1 MHPDT
6 HTLTEKQWTF
16 LQEHGW
22 KGGRERH
29 ATDGAAHTVLIHL
42 LRAGQSRN
50 RGRQSRFAHRIVQR
64 QVVALAC
71 DLIEDGA
78 DPNACDLA
86 GVNAL
91 GLAGLPDNT
100 ELVSRL
106 LDAGVDL
113 NTRGG
118 ISGQTM
124 AMACLEQYDLNTNRA
139 FHNPMVY
146 LIGLGLWRLSH
157 RDETPSPPQ
166 ARTLALA
173 LRLVRAGADPSA
185 TDLSGRTMGEIM
197 YPPLEPHVLGEM
209 AVLQDAAHAG
219 GVLPAP
225 QPVPTGR
232 TQRL

>member
-1 MHPDT
+1 MTQNT
-6 HTLTEKQWTF
+6 HTLTEKQWAF
-16 LQEHGW
+16 LQDHGW

-29 ATDGAAHTVLIHL
+29 ATDGAGHTVLIHL
-42 LRAGQSRN
+42 LRVGQPRN
-50 RGRQSRFAHRIVQR
+50 RGRRSSFSHRTVQR

-86 GVNAL
+86 GMNAL
-91 GLAGLPDNT
+91 GLAGLPDNGA
-100 ELVSRL
+100 LVSRL
-106 LDAGVDL
+106 LEAGVDL

-139 FHNPMVY
+139 FHNPIVY
-146 LIGLGLWRLSH
+146 LIGFGLWRLSH

-166 ARTLALA
+166 ALTMALA
-173 LRLVRAGADPSA
+173 LQLVRTGADPSA

-209 AVLQDAAHAG
+209 VVLQDAARLGAA
-219 GVLPAP
+219 LPASP
-225 QPVPTGR
+225 PVAAR
-232 TQRL
+232 AKRL